1 MKLKPFKT
9 IILVIASLVGFSAFS
24 LSPVFATTNPCD
36 SNLPETVREAN
47 GCEGSEDKLPGI
59 VINIINAIITVLGIV
74 AVIFI
79 IIGGVQYMTSTG
91 DAPKVKKARDTILY
105 AVIGL
110 AVCVL
115 AFIIV
120 NFVINNILSSST
132 SSSSMIQNPIK
143 TVAFLKE

>member
-1 MKLKPFKT
+1 
-9 IILVIASLVGFSAFS
+9 
-24 LSPVFATTNPCD
+24 
-36 SNLPETVREAN
+36 
-47 GCEGSEDKLPGI
+47 
-59 VINIINAIITVLGIV
+59 
-74 AVIFI
+74 
-79 IIGGVQYMTSTG
+79 MTSTG

>member
-24 LSPVFATTNPCD
+24 LSPAFATNPCD
-36 SNLPETVREAN
+36 GNLPETVREAN

-91 DAPKVKKARDTILY
+91 DAPKIKKARDTILY

-115 AFIIV
+115 AFAIV
-120 NFVINNILSSST
+120 NFVIKDILFSS
-132 SSSSMIQNPIK
+132 
-143 TVAFLKE
+143 